1 MNALNIKTLNDQ
13 VIDLAKKDFSP
24 EKIASMLDL
33 NVDDVRL
40 IIGVGRDI
48 VGHNNIEELLADYR
62 PKALKVLFT
71 IMNDTSEKSHVR
83 VVAAKAIYQ
92 SGSDLSEGDAELLG
106 RRLQEMRDK
115 VSKVLD
121 KTKVINITPVTT
133 TASNGEMILKE

>member
-40 IIGVGRDI
+40 IIGVGRELTN
-48 VGHNNIEELLADYR
+48 HNNIEELLADYR
-62 PKALKVLFT
+62 PKALKVLFN

-92 SGSDLSEGDAELLG
+92 SGGDLSEGDAELLG

-115 VSKVLD
+115 VSKILD

-133 TASNGEMILKE
+133 TVSNGEMILKE